1 MKGAYRNHN
10 TVIALLLVLLLL
22 VTALLASCGA
32 TTEPPEEPAAPEP
45 TEAPAAV
52 EPTEEPMST
61 ELNVWTWGIYCPDFA
76 VDSFKEKYGI
86 DVNCTFYHG
95 NEELWSKVQAGH
107 EGLDI
112 IQPSH
117 HMIVRFAEAGLLEPI
132 DASQI
137 PNYAGVFESFQSAD
151 YMMYDGKQY
160 SVPYTFGING
170 ICYRTDLIEEEITSW
185 ASLWDEKY
193 AGHIGWSRNPDD
205 ALQAVALYLGID
217 PGTLDEDTD
226 AKLEQIAEAMREQNP
241 LLLARF
247 ESLSEE
253 KNLLAEGD
261 LWISSADDGLC
272 KQMMLDGQP
281 VELVVP
287 VEGVTAWIDQFAIM
301 ADAPHKDAAY
311 LWIDHLL
318 SPEMASQMIQEIG
331 YMVVNQQAQDSL
343 PDELKEVMI
352 YSEEEAARLIPMPA
366 LSPETVQKIVAKY
379 QDVRGE

>member
-1 MKGAYRNHN
+1 MKGKHRTHK
-10 TVIALLLVLLLL
+10 TVIALSLMLVLLAT
-22 VTALLASCGA
+22 VLLASCGKESA
-32 TTEPPEEPAAPEP
+32 
-45 TEAPAAV
+45 
-52 EPTEEPMST
+52 ST
-61 ELNVWTWGIYCPDFA
+61 ELNIWTWGIYCPDFA

-117 HMIVRFAEAGLLEPI
+117 FMIERFAEAGLLEPI
-132 DASQI
+132 DTGEI
-137 PNYAGVFESFQSAD
+137 PNYAGVFESFKDAD
-151 YMMYDGKQY
+151 YAMYDGKLY

-170 ICYRTDLIEEEITSW
+170 ICYRTDLIDEAITSW
-185 ASLWDEKY
+185 ASLWDDKY
-193 AGHIGWSRNPDD
+193 GGHIGWSRNPDD
-205 ALQAVALYLGID
+205 AVQAVALYLGMD
-217 PGTLDEDTD
+217 VAKLDEDTD

-241 LLLARF
+241 LLLARY

-261 LWISSADDGLC
+261 LWITSSDDGLC

-331 YMVVNQQAQDSL
+331 YMVVNQQAQDAL
-343 PDELKEVMI
+343 PDEMKDVMI
-352 YSEEEAARLIPMPA
+352 YSEDEAARLYPMPS
-366 LSPETVQKIVAKY
+366 LSTETVQKIVAKY